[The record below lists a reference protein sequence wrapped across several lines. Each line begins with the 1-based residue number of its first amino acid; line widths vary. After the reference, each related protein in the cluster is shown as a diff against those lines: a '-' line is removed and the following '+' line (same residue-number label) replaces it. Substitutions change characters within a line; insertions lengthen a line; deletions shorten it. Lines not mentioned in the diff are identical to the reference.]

1 MAGLQ
6 ARRLRKIIRPFCLW
20 NLYQQVYV
28 VLVYKPIYTLINE
41 SYLVKKF
48 RTIASVLGAAAL
60 LAGCAAP
67 SGEQA
72 GEDSN
77 VLTYLEPQFFRTLY
91 PPAAGFYP
99 NGGVVNQLTDRLL
112 YQDPETLELSPWIAT
127 EMPEVNKDATEYTF
141 NIRTDVTYSDGT
153 PLTAENVV
161 RNFDLYGLGD
171 KSRTLTSSEQIANY
185 DHGEVVDEDTVK
197 FYFSEPSPGFL
208 QATSS
213 YNAGLLADS
222 SLELDDE
229 GFGPGNAKKVIGSG
243 PFVVDSEKIGTDLV
257 LKTREDY
264 DWAPPAVEHQGRAD
278 IDGVHYILA
287 AEESVRTGAIVSG
300 QADIARQISA
310 PQEGLLENKGVQI
323 ISRGTNSINNQ
334 LGFRFNH
341 PFLQDKRVREAIIHG
356 IDREEILRVLFSE
369 SYPLAQSSVAQTGL
383 GFKDQSAAYTFAP
396 EESKRLLDEAGW
408 KPGPDGIRVK
418 DGKRLV
424 LRSNTALPQP
434 RSKEVMTMV
443 QDQLGA
449 LGIAIEINPG
459 DQATQNA
466 DAKSIDKVQLYHIM
480 VGRADYDV
488 IASMYSVNNRDALLN
503 QDKEGNPLDAKLEEL
518 LGKVTSSPKSED
530 RKKAVEEVQ
539 DYLTEQAYVIPFF
552 EEPQVYAVAP
562 EVHGFSP
569 ESVARPW
576 FYEVSLEQED
586 K

>member
-1 MAGLQ
+1 M
-6 ARRLRKIIRPFCLW
+6 K
-20 NLYQQVYV
+20 
-28 VLVYKPIYTLINE
+28 LI
-41 SYLVKKF
+41 
-48 RTIASVLGAAAL
+48 RTIASVVGAAAFL
-60 LAGCAAP
+60 TGCATSTGAG
-67 SGEQA
+67 SGD
-72 GEDSN
+72 EDN

-127 EMPEVNKDATEYTF
+127 EMPKVNEDATEYTF
-141 NIRTDVTYSDGT
+141 NIRTDVTYSDGS

-171 KSRTLTSSEQIANY
+171 TERTLTASEQIANY
-185 DHGEVVDEDTVK
+185 ERGEVVDEDTVK

-222 SLELDDE
+222 SLQLDNE
-229 GFGPGNAKKVIGSG
+229 GFGPGNAKKFVGSG
-243 PFVVDSEKIGTDLV
+243 PFVVDEEKIGTDLV

-287 AEESVRTGAIVSG
+287 AEESVRTGAIISG

-310 PQEGLLENKGVQI
+310 PQEPLLEDKGVEI
-323 ISRGTNSINNQ
+323 FSRGTNAINNQ

-341 PFLQDKRVREAIIHG
+341 RFLRDKRVREAIIHG
-356 IDREEILRVLFSE
+356 IDREEIIRVLFSE
-369 SYPLAQSSVAQTGL
+369 SYPLAKSSVAETGL
-383 GFKDQSAAYTFAP
+383 GFKDQSSAYTFDP

-418 DGKRLV
+418 DGQRLV

-503 QDKEGNPLDAKLEEL
+503 QDEEGNPLDAELEGL

-539 DYLTEQAYVIPFF
+539 DYLTEQAYVIPLF
-552 EEPQVYAVAP
+552 EEPQVFAVSP
-562 EVHGFSP
+562 QVSGFHT

-576 FYEVSLEQED
+576 FYEVSLNQEE